1 MKINGSSLKHE
12 TMRVDLKKR
21 MKEKKLLFSQKKK
34 EKSHWKG
41 VNTGKGNKD
50 KIIIIETKRRW

>member
-34 EKSHWKG
+34 EKSYWKG
-41 VNTGKGNKD
+41 VNTGKENKD